1 MSDDD
6 GITTG
11 ERIPGLMA
19 EHRLT
24 ILICLSIAIA
34 LVFTAVGLTLYNTSG
49 TAQLD
54 LSRPGFEGIDKQI
67 KSHKA
72 DAVEYPAM
80 GPINEETLLQF
91 DALYKKQLENVTS
104 VNAFGGDPMA
114 PDALVVD
121 DVLSE
126 ESES

>member
-11 ERIPGLMA
+11 ERIPSLMA

-24 ILICLSIAIA
+24 ILICLSIVIA

-72 DAVEYPAM
+72 DAIEYSAT

-91 DALYKKQLENVTS
+91 DILYKKQLENVTS

-114 PDALVVD
+114 PDALGID
-121 DVLSE
+121 DVLLE
-126 ESES
+126 ESE